1 MINGPPPKAGGN
13 LINKRVYGSL
23 KSSSISN
30 PCDRIPLTNGTEAF
44 SRPVITT
51 INTEG
56 RDYDDIV
63 REAME
68 VEFG

>member
-1 MINGPPPKAGGN
+1 MGARRIGKRNG
-13 LINKRVYGSL
+13 
-23 KSSSISN
+23 
-30 PCDRIPLTNGTEAF
+30 
-44 SRPVITT
+44 
-51 INTEG
+51 INTED